1 MLSKK
6 TIKEK
11 LPSFLTLI
19 GDLICCYLVVNTIYA
34 PTHHIFFN
42 NPAFQINF
50 IPVKIWIPIAFVLI
64 FAFFGSYRSYLA
76 DFGRISIKKP
86 ALILFLLY
94 VIIMILLL
102 YNVLYTH
109 SYNNPRYLLRLSAAM
124 IFLASLMG
132 FMRFG
137 IELLYTYL
145 LKKDVISH
153 RILLIFQEVPEK
165 PNLKK
170 IKRYINL
177 NSYTLVGYCG
187 HTFPQKDDDFDIK
200 NLGTFKDTP
209 EIINNE
215 AIDEVIILNY
225 SKDKKMSQKIIGK
238 MENLS
243 ILVRIVPGTFETLT
257 GQLSMRSLSENPVIS
272 IHPRKMSLSYSF
284 IKRFLDIFISFF
296 GLIFTGLTYPFFAY
310 FIKKSSSGKVIFKQ
324 IRLGEKNKPF
334 MLYKYRTM
342 YIDAEKEGPQLAKED
357 DERITPFGRVLR
369 RNHLDELPQFWN
381 IFKGDMSLVG
391 PRPERAH
398 YAKILSREVPY
409 YQYINRKKPGLT
421 SLGMVKY
428 GYAHTVEEMEE
439 RLIYDTIYINNASFL
454 TDIQILIY
462 TILYIVKKM
471 FTRIG

>member
-11 LPSFLTLI
+11 LPSFLALI
-19 GDLICCYLVVNTIYA
+19 GDLICGYLVVNIIYA
-34 PTHHIFFN
+34 PTHHIFFS
-42 NPAFQINF
+42 NPAFHVDF
-50 IPVKIWIPIAFVLI
+50 ISVKVWLPVALVLI
-64 FAFFGSYRSYLA
+64 FAFFGTYRSYRA
-76 DFGRISIKKP
+76 DFGKISIKKP

-94 VIIMILLL
+94 VIILLLLL

-109 SYNNPRYLLRLSAAM
+109 GYNNPRYLLRLSAAM

-137 IELLYTYL
+137 IELLYAYL

-153 RILLIFQEVPEK
+153 RIMLIFQEIPNK

-177 NSYTLVGYCG
+177 NNYTIAGYCG
-187 HTFPQKDDDFDIK
+187 PVFSENDDDYDLKF
-200 NLGTFKDTP
+200 LGAFNDTP
-209 EIINNE
+209 EIIINE
-215 AIDEVIILNY
+215 AIDEVVILNY
-225 SKDKKMSQKIIGK
+225 SKNKKLSQKILGK
-238 MENLS
+238 MENLA
-243 ILVRIVPGTFETLT
+243 ILVRIVPGTLETMT

-272 IHPRKMSLSYSF
+272 IHPRKMSVSYL
-284 IKRFLDIFISFF
+284 ITKRSLDIFISFF
-296 GLIFTGLTYPFFAY
+296 GVIFTALSYPVLAY
-310 FIKKSSSGKVIFKQ
+310 LIKKSSPGKVIFKQ
-324 IRLGEKNKPF
+324 ERLGENNKPF

-342 YIDAEKEGPQLAKED
+342 YADAEKEGPQLAKED
-357 DERITPFGRVLR
+357 DERVTQIGKIMR

-381 IFKGDMSLVG
+381 ILKGEMSLVG
-391 PRPERAH
+391 PRPERAY
-398 YAKILSREVPY
+398 YAKILSHEVPY

-462 TILYIVKKM
+462 TVLYIVKKM
-471 FTRIG
+471 FIRNY